1 MPRRARLGWSAKAE
15 EDLEKV
21 FRVISRRDSPRAARS
36 FTNRLAAAVKRLKN
50 MPESGSPVEEFDD
63 PAIREIYFGPYRVLY
78 RYKRPL
84 IVIIA
89 VRHGAMLLEEEDLP
103 SE

>member
-1 MPRRARLGWSAKAE
+1 
-15 EDLEKV
+15 
-21 FRVISRRDSPRAARS
+21 
-36 FTNRLAAAVKRLKN
+36 

-78 RYKRPL
+78 RYERPL